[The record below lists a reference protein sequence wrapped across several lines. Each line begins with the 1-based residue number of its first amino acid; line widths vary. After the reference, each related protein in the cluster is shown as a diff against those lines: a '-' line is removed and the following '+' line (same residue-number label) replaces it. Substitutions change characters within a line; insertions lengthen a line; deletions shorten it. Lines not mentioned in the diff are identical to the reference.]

1 LTTSKF
7 FERNLPSSF
16 VIIDEIIYSYGR
28 SFFVDILRDFW
39 LKAKSFKIFSF
50 ITGQDTYINLWHDK
64 KNTSRDN
71 KPINFLNIPIFV
83 PGPND
88 KVIIKNQ
95 FPNEK
100 VLIVGNTRFDRNW
113 INYLHTNKSA
123 NIFDDNLSTSNR
135 RRIVF
140 MLSKMEYGVNELKL
154 IDTIN
159 EISKIEFVEI
169 AIKPHTRGMQINQIK
184 NLLNP
189 KVFIADSYSSTQ
201 LINWCDY
208 IFFTGSSIVF
218 QGIILNKIIVFLS
231 YCQNY
236 QTIFDDCEFIFNPKD
251 LNDAV
256 SIITDS
262 KQDTL
267 SHDTAPFLN
276 THIFN
281 NIESGLICK
290 EIKSKIELYP
300 F

>member
-113 INYLHTNKSA
+113 INYIQIRVQIYLMT
-123 NIFDDNLSTSNR
+123 IYQLL
-135 RRIVF
+135 I
-140 MLSKMEYGVNELKL
+140 EGELCL
-154 IDTIN
+154 
-159 EISKIEFVEI
+159 
-169 AIKPHTRGMQINQIK
+169 
-184 NLLNP
+184 
-189 KVFIADSYSSTQ
+189 
-201 LINWCDY
+201 C
-208 IFFTGSSIVF
+208 
-218 QGIILNKIIVFLS
+218 
-231 YCQNY
+231 
-236 QTIFDDCEFIFNPKD
+236 
-251 LNDAV
+251 
-256 SIITDS
+256 
-262 KQDTL
+262 
-267 SHDTAPFLN
+267 
-276 THIFN
+276 
-281 NIESGLICK
+281 
-290 EIKSKIELYP
+290 
-300 F
+300 